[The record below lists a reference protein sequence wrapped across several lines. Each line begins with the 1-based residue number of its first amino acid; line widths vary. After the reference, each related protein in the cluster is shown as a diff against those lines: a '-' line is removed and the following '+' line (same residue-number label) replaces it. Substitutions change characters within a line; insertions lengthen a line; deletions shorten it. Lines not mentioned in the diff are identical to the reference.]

1 MSTIL
6 TTMIGLVSFVSV
18 SLDLFF
24 LLVLRA
30 TLRKALRCDWINGF
44 EEEALCAA
52 ACANEIRSREDA
64 LEKQN

>member
-24 LLVLRA
+24 LLALRA
-30 TLRKALRCDWINGF
+30 TLRNALRCDWINGF

-52 ACANEIRSREDA
+52 A
-64 LEKQN
+64 